1 MGRIFIAA
9 GHGGLELVGSNPS
22 TAASGTGGTTEAQ
35 EMMLLRDQVVQEL
48 RSRGFQVLS
57 VPDELSLEET
67 LRWING
73 KAQPE
78 DIALELH
85 ANTSPNPS
93 SRGATA
99 YYITNNIDRKAHA
112 DLLLLALLRRL
123 PQLPNLGPKPDT
135 SAGTGRLAFCR
146 DTVIPSLL
154 IEVGFLS
161 NPEDR
166 ALLQNRRRDIAL
178 GIADGLA
185 SWSRKISIPEN
196 PTAEAVATH
205 TPITISINNQ
215 IYGEKGVAI
224 NNNAYVPVDLVDRLG
239 IDLAASAPLRRIQYQ
254 GVVYL
259 KAIELRELHIA
270 VTWDAGSQTV
280 TLRSILSVSAEQ
292 MEKIMSR
299 GQTSEVQMM
308 MFLKTHNADA
318 LSQFPDLLKFYIEES
333 NAEGVSY
340 DLAFAQMCL
349 ETNYL
354 RFGGDLSINSN
365 NFGHLGS
372 NGTDLAS
379 FDSQRLGVR
388 AQIQHLKAYASL
400 EPLVQEA
407 VDPRFRFVTRGV
419 ATKVAQLGG
428 RWSADLDYGS
438 KILAILRRLYES
450 ADLL

>member
-1 MGRIFIAA
+1 MGRIFISA
-9 GHGGLELVGSNPS
+9 GHGGLEFTGINPGVI
-22 TAASGTGGTTEAQ
+22 TAGTTEAQ
-35 EMMLLRDQVVQEL
+35 EMMLLRDQVIQEL

-57 VPDELSLEET
+57 VPDELSLGDT
-67 LRWING
+67 LGWING
-73 KAQPE
+73 RAQLG
-78 DIALELH
+78 DVALELH
-85 ANTSPNPS
+85 ANASSNPS

-99 YYITNNIDRKAHA
+99 YYITNNPDRKAHA

-135 SAGTGRLAFCR
+135 STGTGRLAFCR
-146 DTVIPSLL
+146 DAIVPSLL
-154 IEVGFLS
+154 IEVCFLS
-161 NPEDR
+161 NPDDR

-185 SWSRKISIPEN
+185 SWSRKISMPEN
-196 PTAEAVATH
+196 ALAPTEETSKY
-205 TPITISINNQ
+205 TPIEISINNQ
-215 IYGEKGVAI
+215 IYGEKGLAI

-239 IDLAASAPLRRIQYQ
+239 VDLSTAKLRRIHHQ
-254 GVVYL
+254 GVVYI
-259 KAIELRELHIA
+259 KAIELRDLHIA
-270 VTWDAGSQTV
+270 VHWDEGIQTL
-280 TLRSILSVSAEQ
+280 TLRSILGVSAEQ
-292 MEKIMSR
+292 MTKIISR

-308 MFLKTHNADA
+308 MFLKTNNSDA

-333 NAEGVSY
+333 NAEGVNY

-354 RFGGDLSINSN
+354 RFGGNVSINSN
-365 NFGHLGS
+365 NFAYLGS
-372 NGTDLAS
+372 NNGTEVAS

-388 AQIQHLKAYASL
+388 AQIQHLKAYASR
-400 EPLVQEA
+400 EPLVQEI

-419 ATKVAQLGG
+419 APTVDHLGG
-428 RWSADLDYGS
+428 RWSADLDYGA

>member
-1 MGRIFIAA
+1 MGRIFISA
-9 GHGGLELVGSNPS
+9 GHGGLEFTGSDPGVI
-22 TAASGTGGTTEAQ
+22 TAGTTEAQ
-35 EMMLLRDQVVQEL
+35 EMMLLRDQVIQEL

-57 VPDELSLEET
+57 VPDELSLGDT
-67 LRWING
+67 LGWING
-73 KAQPE
+73 RAQLG
-78 DIALELH
+78 DVALELH
-85 ANTSPNPS
+85 ANASSNPS

-99 YYITNNIDRKAHA
+99 YYITNNPDRKAHA

-135 SAGTGRLAFCR
+135 STGTGRLAFCR
-146 DTVIPSLL
+146 DAIVPSLL
-154 IEVGFLS
+154 IEVCFLS
-161 NPEDR
+161 NPDDR

-185 SWSRKISIPEN
+185 SWSRKISMPEN
-196 PTAEAVATH
+196 ALAPTEETSKY
-205 TPITISINNQ
+205 TPIEISINNQ
-215 IYGEKGVAI
+215 IYGEKGLAI

-239 IDLAASAPLRRIQYQ
+239 VDLSTAKLRRIHHQ
-254 GVVYL
+254 GVVYI
-259 KAIELRELHIA
+259 KAIELRDLHIA
-270 VTWDAGSQTV
+270 VHWDEGIQTL
-280 TLRSILSVSAEQ
+280 TLRSILGVSAEQ
-292 MEKIMSR
+292 MTKIISR

-308 MFLKTHNADA
+308 MFLKTNNSDA

-333 NAEGVSY
+333 NAEGVNY

-354 RFGGDLSINSN
+354 RFGGNVSINSN
-365 NFGHLGS
+365 NFAYLGS
-372 NGTDLAS
+372 NNGTEVAS

-388 AQIQHLKAYASL
+388 AQIQHLKAYASR
-400 EPLVQEA
+400 EPLVQEI

-419 ATKVAQLGG
+419 APTVDHLGG
-428 RWSADLDYGS
+428 RWSADLDYGA

>member
-1 MGRIFIAA
+1 MGRIFISA
-9 GHGGLELVGSNPS
+9 GYEGLEFAGSDPG
-22 TAASGTGGTTEAQ
+22 AITGGTTAAQ

-57 VPDELSLEET
+57 VPDELSLKDT
-67 LRWING
+67 LGWING
-73 KAQPE
+73 RAQPG
-78 DIALELH
+78 DVALELH
-85 ANTSPNPS
+85 ANVSPNS
-93 SRGATA
+93 GSRGATA
-99 YYITNNIDRKAHA
+99 YYITNNLDRKSHA

-135 SAGTGRLAFCR
+135 GTGTGRLAFCR

-154 IEVGFLS
+154 IEVCFLS

-185 SWSRKISIPEN
+185 SWSRKVSMPEGAIAD
-196 PTAEAVATH
+196 TEASSH

-215 IYGEKGVAI
+215 TYGEKGVAI

-239 IDLAASAPLRRIQYQ
+239 INLSPATPLRRVQYQ
-254 GVVYL
+254 GVVYV

-270 VTWDAGSQTV
+270 VTWDEGNQTIA
-280 TLRSILSVSAEQ
+280 LRSILGVSAEQ
-292 MEKIMSR
+292 MNKIISR

-308 MFLKTHNADA
+308 MFLKTNNPDA
-318 LSQFPDLLKFYIEES
+318 LNQFPDLLKFYIEES
-333 NAEGVSY
+333 NTEGVNY

-354 RFGGDLSINSN
+354 RFGGNISINSN
-365 NFGHLGS
+365 NFSHLGGS
-372 NGTDLAS
+372 AGAETAS

-419 ATKVAQLGG
+419 APSVEQLGG
-428 RWSADLDYGS
+428 RWSAELDYGA

>member
-1 MGRIFIAA
+1 MGRIFISA
-9 GHGGLELVGSNPS
+9 GHGGLEFAGGDPGII
-22 TAASGTGGTTEAQ
+22 TAGTTEAQ

-57 VPDELSLEET
+57 VPDELSLEDT

-73 KAQPE
+73 KSQPE

-85 ANTSPNPS
+85 ANASPNLS

-99 YYITNNIDRKAHA
+99 YYIANNLDRKAHA

-135 SAGTGRLAFCR
+135 SIGTGRLAFCR

-154 IEVGFLS
+154 IEVCFLS
-161 NPEDR
+161 NPDDR

-185 SWSRKISIPEN
+185 SWSRKISMPEN
-196 PTAEAVATH
+196 STLAEIAAD
-205 TPITISINNQ
+205 TPVSISINNQ
-215 IYGEKGVAI
+215 VYGEKGISI
-224 NNNAYVPVDLVDRLG
+224 NNNAYLPVDLVDRLG
-239 IDLAASAPLRRIQYQ
+239 VDISQTSSLRRVQRQ
-254 GVVYL
+254 GVVYV
-259 KAIELRELHIA
+259 KAIELRDLHIA
-270 VTWDAGSQTV
+270 VSWDSNNQTV
-280 TLRSILSVSAEQ
+280 ALRSNLAVSTEQ

-308 MFLKTHNADA
+308 MFLKTQNPEA

-333 NAEGVSY
+333 NTEGVNY
-340 DLAFAQMCL
+340 DLAFVQMCL

-354 RFGGDLSINSN
+354 RFGGELSINSN
-365 NFGHLGS
+365 NFGHLGN

-388 AQIQHLKAYASL
+388 AQVQHLKAYASL
-400 EPLVQEA
+400 EPLVQES

-419 ATKVAQLGG
+419 APRVAQLGG

-438 KILAILRRLYES
+438 KLLAILRRLYES
-450 ADLL
+450 AGLL